1 MVSQD
6 YRNRSKT
13 FSEMIENPHG
23 MKSYFSFLALA
34 LPLPSLIKR
43 YKMERTINNSHSNLI
58 VATR

>member
-43 YKMERTINNSHSNLI
+43 RTILTSKDLKYRFN
-58 VATR
+58 